1 MAGPAVTTLL
11 SPNPAEGTW
20 TPTDNVTET
29 TLASGT
35 AASGT
40 FMLLMDTASQADGD
54 TIRIRVYTSG
64 DGSNSRVEDDFTLGP
79 NAPTYDVFRTAP
91 FPTPD
96 FFKVTALL
104 EAGSTTSRS
113 FPWRVINL
121 NGA

>member
-1 MAGPAVTTLL
+1 MAGPVVTTLL
-11 SPNPAEGTW
+11 SPSPASGTW
-20 TPTDNVTET
+20 APTDNVTET

-40 FMLLMDTASQADGD
+40 FMLLMDTSNQADGD

-79 NAPTYDVFRTAP
+79 NAPAYLVFRTAP
-91 FPTPD
+91 LPTPD
-96 FFKVTALL
+96 YFKVTALL
-104 EAGSTTSRS
+104 VAGSTISRS

-121 NGA
+121 NGT